1 MESKFVAI
9 MSEITSSDEDGTEQK
24 ELKLRS
30 ILFWSAIVYLGFAII
45 SHDFISKFLTNTY
58 FLGVHIVL
66 TCFFMSCFIY
76 YVFTEKTKTII
87 GKIFNYLS
95 GLVMSYFL
103 VKILYYVLY
112 SLIIINISLILKL
125 IVVIRMVLL

>member
-1 MESKFVAI
+1 
-9 MSEITSSDEDGTEQK
+9 
-24 ELKLRS
+24 
-30 ILFWSAIVYLGFAII
+30 
-45 SHDFISKFLTNTY
+45 LTNTY